1 MQNRIDNLRESFESL
16 GIDAVLVSNPYNL
29 RYLTDFTGTYGWAV
43 IGKEKCVFITD
54 FRYDEQAR
62 RQCKGYDIVIVQEK
76 GIYETIFNVLQGLG
90 VSNLGFEEDH
100 ITYRQY
106 ENYNNA
112 FKNVN
117 LFPIKNTIQK
127 LRTIKDEEE
136 ISKIQRAAQIA
147 DSAFSHILEI
157 IKPGV
162 SELDIALEL
171 EFYMRKNG
179 ASSLSFDTI
188 VASGQRS
195 SMPHGV
201 ASNKIIRYG
210 DAVTID
216 FGCIFEGYC
225 SDMTR
230 TIFVGKIDEKL
241 KDIYEIVLQAQL
253 AALDILK
260 PRVVCKD
267 IDRIARG
274 IISEKGFGNNFGHG
288 LGHSVGLEI
297 HEEPR
302 LSTKDETI
310 LQPGMVLTVEPGIY
324 VEGIGGVRIEDM
336 VVITQEGFQNLVTSP
351 KDLIVL

>member
-1 MQNRIDNLRESFESL
+1 MQNRIDNLRESFESA

-29 RYLTDFTGTYGWAV
+29 RYLTSFTGTYGWAV

-62 RQCKGYDIVIVQEK
+62 RQCKGYDIVVLEK
-76 GIYETIFNVLQGLG
+76 GIFETIFNVLQELG
-90 VSNLGFEEDH
+90 ISNLGFEDNH

-106 ENYNNA
+106 ENYSSA

-117 LFPIKNTIQK
+117 LFPVKNSIQE

-201 ASNKIIRYG
+201 ATNKLIRYG
-210 DAVTID
+210 DTVTID
-216 FGCIFEGYC
+216 FGCVFEGYC

-230 TIFVGKIDEKL
+230 TIFVGKVDEKL
-241 KDIYEIVLQAQL
+241 KEIYEIVLQAQL

-260 PRVVCKD
+260 PGIISRDV
-267 IDRIARG
+267 DRIARG
-274 IISEKGFGNNFGHG
+274 IISEKGFGDNFGHS

-297 HEEPR
+297 HEKPR
-302 LSTKDETI
+302 LSSKDETV
-310 LQPGMVLTVEPGIY
+310 LKQGMVLTVEPGIY
-324 VEGIGGVRIEDM
+324 VEGLGGVRIEDL

-351 KDLIVL
+351 KDLIIL